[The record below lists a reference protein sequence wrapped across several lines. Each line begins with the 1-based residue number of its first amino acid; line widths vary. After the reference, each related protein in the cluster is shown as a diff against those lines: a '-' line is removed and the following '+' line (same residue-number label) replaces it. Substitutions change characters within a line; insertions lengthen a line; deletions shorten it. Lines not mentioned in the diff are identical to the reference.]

1 MQNLYGCIC
10 SALNAYALFS
20 ANFPRIGQ
28 FDALGYIRFLRK
40 APCCICDLNSNMR
53 LRLYPLE
60 YFPPGRN
67 SGHMAAYRF
76 KVLGDMLYKRLQ
88 AASESIISSSC
99 ILTPTICANLTAKF
113 FTNSPLDSTSAMAL
127 TSA

>member
-20 ANFPRIGQ
+20 AYFPRIGQ
-28 FDALGYIRFLRK
+28 FDALGDIRFLRK

-67 SGHMAAYRF
+67 SGHIAAYRF
-76 KVLGDMLYKRLQ
+76 KVFGDILYKRRQ
-88 AASESIISSSC
+88 AVSESIISSSC
-99 ILTPTICANLTAKF
+99 IFTPTICANLAAKF

>member
-20 ANFPRIGQ
+20 VYFPRIGQ

-67 SGHMAAYRF
+67 SGHIAAYRF
-76 KVLGDMLYKRLQ
+76 KVFGDILYKRRQ
-88 AASESIISSSC
+88 AVSESIISSSC
-99 ILTPTICANLTAKF
+99 IFTPTICANLTAKF
-113 FTNSPLDSTSAMAL
+113 FTNSPLDSTSARAL